1 MKFDRVKEPHY
12 GTAEV
17 FAYFHEACET
27 AQLSEALVDKCLP
40 DELHRSH
47 FYILNHLVRGGDGE
61 TPLRI
66 TAAMQVTKTTIS
78 HSLAV
83 LEKRGFI
90 ETRRSET
97 DARSKLVF
105 ITEAGREFQKLVL
118 GKVIKLYASIL
129 SEEDIRI
136 MGEALPSLT
145 LIRKLLDKK
154 QNAVPN

>member
-1 MKFDRVKEPHY
+1 MKTDRVNDPQY
-12 GTAEV
+12 GPAEV
-17 FAYFHEACET
+17 FAYFNEACYT

-47 FYILNHLVRGGDGE
+47 FYILNHLVRGGNGE
-61 TPLRI
+61 TPLQI

-78 HSLAV
+78 HSLAL

-105 ITEAGREFQKLVL
+105 ITDTGRTLQKDVFE
-118 GKVIKLYASIL
+118 KVASLYGSIL
-129 SEEDIRI
+129 SVKDIQI
-136 MGEALPSLT
+136 MGDALSSLRF
-145 LIRKLLDKK
+145 IRKLLDSH
-154 QNAVPN
+154 QGVSPN

>member
-1 MKFDRVKEPHY
+1 MRFDRVKEPQY

-17 FAYFHEACET
+17 FAYFNEACQT

-40 DELHRSH
+40 GELHRSH
-47 FYILNHLVRGGDGE
+47 FYILNHLARGGDGQ
-61 TPLRI
+61 TPLQI

-78 HSLAV
+78 HSLSV

-90 ETRRSET
+90 ETRRSDI

-105 ITEAGREFQKLVL
+105 LTGKGSEFQKLVL
-118 GKVIKLYASIL
+118 GKVIELYSSIL

-136 MGEALPSLT
+136 MGEALPTLT
-145 LIRKLLDKK
+145 LIRKLLDRN
-154 QNAVPN
+154 QNAKPN